1 MFSLI
6 HTLLCLLL
14 LNCIVD
20 VFAVLKVML
29 GWNCYPSTKETH
41 NLIQSH
47 FLYDVSLTVWALSA
61 AYIDCHCLTCSLSF
75 SLSLFVCLWL
85 LAALC
90 YPLWWSSWRTQW
102 LCKSRSWPAKASSS
116 LAILWKRWV
125 NWLNWQEDHFPVL
138 VVALIMIPAQL

>member
-6 HTLLCLLL
+6 HALLCLLL

-47 FLYDVSLTVWALSA
+47 FLYDVYLTVWALSA

-75 SLSLFVCLWL
+75 SLSLFVFL
-85 LAALC
+85 
-90 YPLWWSSWRTQW
+90 S
-102 LCKSRSWPAKASSS
+102 
-116 LAILWKRWV
+116 
-125 NWLNWQEDHFPVL
+125 
-138 VVALIMIPAQL
+138 VALSCTLLSFVMELLKNSVAMQEQVLACKGFLVIGYTLEKVSKLA